1 MKRFAVAVAVL
12 ALMAVAAPLFAESA
26 ATRMESRFK
35 EYFHNLVLEV
45 EQAKDPADKRA
56 LLNEG
61 LERLL
66 AAMDRIQRLPF
77 LGRERRDALAGF
89 VAEVQEK
96 HDELNGAAGFT
107 MVANADLDGFAEY
120 MAQDLEQAQTYYLA
134 ISGLGIIL
142 IIILL
147 IILL

>member
-1 MKRFAVAVAVL
+1 MKRFAVIVAVSVL
-12 ALMAVAAPLFAESA
+12 IAVAAPLFAQSA

-35 EYFHNLVLEV
+35 EYFQNLVLAV
-45 EQAKDPADKRA
+45 GQAKDPADKRA

-66 AAMDRIQRLPF
+66 TAMDRIQRLPF
-77 LGRERRDALAGF
+77 LGREKREALAGF

-96 HDELNGAAGFT
+96 HDELNGAAGFAT
-107 MVANADLDGFAEY
+107 VANADLDDFAVY
-120 MAQDLEQAQTYYLA
+120 MAQDLEQARTYYLGL
-134 ISGLGIIL
+134 SGLAIVL
-142 IIILL
+142 IVILL